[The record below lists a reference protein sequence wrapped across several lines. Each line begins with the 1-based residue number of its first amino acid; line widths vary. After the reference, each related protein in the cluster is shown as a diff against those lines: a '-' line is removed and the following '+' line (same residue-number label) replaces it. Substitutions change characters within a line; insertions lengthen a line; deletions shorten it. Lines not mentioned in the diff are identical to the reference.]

1 MAQGRAW
8 GSDGLGP
15 GARGPGP
22 APEDARG
29 SRGGMGGDMDGYG
42 GIPIYPHGS
51 PTGRIREIPGVRPL
65 VRLWL
70 SHGAISYI
78 GGDFS
83 TNFSIADGIVWAKSP
98 FCVKRPGLRGVC
110 KPCLGFARA
119 ASRFS
124 PSLTIAM
131 WVSRMDLVD
140 LCSARLFNPIQVQQ
154 ALVDDIRQRDYVK
167 LGIVE
172 SMYVGPFV
180 DFLSCRTKDLVDS
193 VRDLFGRSHHTE
205 RNAALQWYYN
215 CKVKPLLRARIPT
228 GEADEKF
235 AALTCVFSDELEKGK
250 VSQDHSGRD
259 LRDSTRPTTLPPAS
273 SRRTH
278 PDPARPI
285 QPYPALPPPP
295 DIPRYPPISPDI
307 PRYPPVHPRP
317 RSTPPGPSRHL
328 PHPGSSR
335 CVIVYVPTSARTS

>member
-119 ASRFS
+119 ETRLS
-124 PSLTIAM
+124 PSCTIAM
-131 WVSRMDLVD
+131 WASRMDLVE

-172 SMYVGPFV
+172 SMYVGNCV
-180 DFLSCRTKDLVDS
+180 DFLNCRTKVLVDS
-193 VRDLFGRSHHTE
+193 VRDLFARSHTTE
-205 RNAALQWYYN
+205 RNAALTWYYN

-235 AALTCVFSDELEKGK
+235 AALTCVFSEKLEKGK

-259 LRDSTRPTTLPPAS
+259 LRAPPPYLPHPPAGPIRTPPGPS
-273 SRRTH
+273 SH
-278 PDPARPI
+278 I
-285 QPYPALPPPP
+285 QPSPL
-295 DIPRYPPISPDI
+295 PPISPDI